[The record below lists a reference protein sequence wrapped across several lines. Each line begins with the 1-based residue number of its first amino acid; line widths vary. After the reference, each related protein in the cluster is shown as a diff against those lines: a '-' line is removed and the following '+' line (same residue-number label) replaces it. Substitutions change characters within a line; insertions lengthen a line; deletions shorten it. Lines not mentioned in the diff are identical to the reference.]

1 MTGIK
6 KDARGVLVEPRTDR
20 IRRS

>member
-6 KDARGVLVEPRTDR
+6 KD
-20 IRRS
+20 ISSI